1 MKLTAIVVSWLCLM
15 LIVGCAPTETGP
27 EARGPVFPELRGPY
41 LGQEPPGLEPRLFA
55 PGVVSTGL
63 ATRDVAM
70 TPDGSELYFSVTA
83 GGSSVIM
90 VTRQVDGRWTE
101 PQVAPFSGRFLDIEP
116 AISPDGRRFFFLS
129 TRPQAHQ
136 EPREGWVYQDI
147 WVMDRQGDGWS
158 EPANLGPP
166 VNTEAPEYF
175 PSVTADGS
183 LYFTRE
189 RADGVSSTYRSRL
202 VDGAYA
208 EPELMP
214 PQLNCG
220 TNRANVWVAP
230 DESFAIVPQP
240 ARGPRVVGLAVA
252 GRPLPVLHVVAANG
266 RGGDRPH
273 RAPDLR
279 AAGDVPGA
287 GAGGL
292 RHLVGERRHHR
303 GAAAGDVV
311 RPCWWFERPPAA
323 GRARGHASS
332 GLRISAS
339 ELASIRYPSFAA
351 RLRRAGRTGAA
362 LAFRVR
368 PRGWVTDEPGR

>member
-1 MKLTAIVVSWLCLM
+1 MKRAATFGACLCL
-15 LIVGCAPTETGP
+15 LLVGCAPRSEEP
-27 EARGPVFPELRGPY
+27 EPVAAGFPELRGPY

-83 GGSSVIM
+83 GASTVIM
-90 VTRQVDGRWTE
+90 VTRQVEGRWTE

-116 AISPDGRRFFFLS
+116 AISPDGQRFFFLS

-136 EPREGWVYQDI
+136 EPRAGWVYQDI

-189 RADGVSSTYRSRL
+189 HADGVSSTYRSRL

-208 EPELMP
+208 EPELLP

-220 TNRANVWVAP
+220 TNRANVFVAP
-230 DESFAIVPQP
+230 DESFAIVPAMGREDSLGGFDYFVTFRSADDRWSEPVNLGPAINQP
-240 ARGPRVVGLAVA
+240 EGREWSASLSPDGRYLFFMSSRRTSAAATVLT
-252 GRPLPVLHVVAANG
+252 GRP
-266 RGGDRPH
+266 
-273 RAPDLR
+273 
-279 AAGDVPGA
+279 
-287 GAGGL
+287 
-292 RHLVGERRHHR
+292 
-303 GAAAGDVV
+303 
-311 RPCWWFERPPAA
+311 
-323 GRARGHASS
+323 
-332 GLRISAS
+332 ISALLTMS
-339 ELASIRYPSFAA
+339 L
-351 RLRRAGRTGAA
+351 
-362 LAFRVR
+362 
-368 PRGWVTDEPGR
+368 EPGQGASAIWWVSAEIIEALRPEM